1 MLIFFLLKML
11 KDFFFINNQ
20 CHNISI
26 CRSIMEI
33 ICDPC
38 SEKNKKL
45 VAEKYCSDCEEKL
58 CTECAEWHMRCGEF
72 RSHHVIDLSSVG
84 SRIPPSSKINCEIH
98 TDVQIDYFCSQHDV
112 VCCRACLSDSH
123 RSCETVLPLDSASKD
138 VKNSSLLSDALEELD
153 NMTELLSKMSENRDD
168 NRKLLKQ
175 KKSLIIKQMRAAKSK
190 VLKYLDDIEERLITE
205 VGFVQEKNEEKINRE
220 KHEICQLTSILK
232 DNKQEL
238 EFLKDRGSNNQLFL
252 TLRKQITNI
261 QKTENKIHDMTSAF
275 NEIDMEFEEIKNV
288 NIETIGSLSQI
299 TRPCPI
305 KYKSMKVQHQQV
317 QQDRRQTLTEF
328 IREGEVNL
336 KHGEQ
341 YWLTDMA
348 VTSDNKL
355 LLCNIKSSHKK
366 VYIYKDYKTY
376 EDEISFTSEPYCIT
390 VVPCTDKAVVTLPLE
405 SSIQFINTT
414 NNTKDKQIIKIG
426 GWCTGITAV
435 KDQIYIGVDSKVIIL
450 NTDGSRVREITTD
463 GGDNLNLL
471 YNERNDQLLLRQPGS
486 LCCIN
491 LDGHVI
497 YRYDIS
503 GGRGLAVDQQGHVYI
518 SGCESNDIHRL
529 SPDGTFR
536 DIVLSKHD
544 GVNWPE
550 GITFNNDFTK
560 LFIINNRGKT
570 VLVYIL

>member
-1 MLIFFLLKML
+1 
-11 KDFFFINNQ
+11 
-20 CHNISI
+20 
-26 CRSIMEI
+26 MET

-58 CTECAEWHMRCGEF
+58 CTECTEWHLRCREF
-72 RSHHVIDLSSVG
+72 RSHHVINLSSVG

-98 TDVQIDYFCSQHDV
+98 TDVQIDYFCNQHDV

-123 RSCETVLPLDSASKD
+123 RSCESVLPLDSASKD
-138 VKNSSLLSDALEELD
+138 VRNSSLLSDTLEEQD
-153 NMTELLSKMSENRDD
+153 YMTETLSKMSENRDE

-175 KKSLIIKQMRAAKSK
+175 KKSLIIKQISAAKSK
-190 VLKYLDDIEERLITE
+190 VLKYLDEIEERLITE
-205 VGFVQEKNEEKINRE
+205 VGSVQEKNEEKINSE

-238 EFLKDRGSNNQLFL
+238 EFLKDHGSNNQLFL
-252 TLRKQITNI
+252 TLRKQIINI
-261 QKTENKIHDMTSAF
+261 QKTDKKIHDMTSAI

-288 NIETIGSLSQI
+288 NTETIGSLSQI

-305 KYKSMKVQHQQV
+305 KYKSMKAQHQQV
-317 QQDRRQTLTEF
+317 EVDRRQTLTEF
-328 IREGEVNL
+328 IKEGEVNL

-341 YWLTDMA
+341 YYLTDMA

-355 LLCNIKSSHKK
+355 LLCNYSSHPK
-366 VYIYKDYKTY
+366 VYIYKDCKTY
-376 EDEISFTSEPYCIT
+376 EDEISFTSEPMCIT
-390 VVPCTDKAVVTLPLE
+390 VVPCTDKAVVTLPSE
-405 SSIQFINTT
+405 QSIQFINTT
-414 NNTKDKQIIKIG
+414 NNTKDNKIKIG
-426 GWCTGITAV
+426 GLCWSVTAV
-435 KDQIYIGVDSKVIIL
+435 KDKIYIGARDKVLIL

-463 GGDNLNLL
+463 GINYNLL
-471 YNERNDQLLLRQPGS
+471 YNERNDQLLLRQKER

-503 GGRGLAVDQQGHVYI
+503 GEEGLAVDQQGHVYV
-518 SGCESNDIHRL
+518 SRRSSHDIQRL

-536 DIVLSKHD
+536 DIVLSEHD
-544 GVNWPE
+544 GVDRPR

-560 LFIINNRGKT
+560 LFIINREGKT
-570 VLVYIL
+570 VLVHSCK